1 MSKLTKFFK
10 HPVMFFEDAAK
21 NKKKLKEGKPKI
33 FVVGFSTWKT
43 YLRMYFSE
51 YDLIFLPKD
60 IKKSQFNAQYKK
72 NILSLKDSCHVFIWG
87 FKAPQYILDF
97 LREEKVPTKFVED
110 GFVRSV
116 QLGATKAPPMSLC
129 LDSKTPYFDATRP
142 SELEDLLN
150 NFDFNS
156 KPKLLSQAKEGIELL
171 LKTGVSKYNNSQEVN
186 IEKIYGPKTLKRV
199 LVLGQ
204 VEDDASIQYGCEKK
218 LTNNDVV
225 KLAVKENPN
234 AQVVYKPHPD
244 VLNGHRP
251 YQSNPAEVESI
262 ALVLKQDVPL
272 ANAFETVDHVYT
284 ITSLGGFE
292 ALLRGIRVTTLGAP
306 FYSGWGLTDDRQ
318 ISTRRKRSLN
328 IEELFAISYIVYPN
342 YYCVETGRKVSF
354 SEVVEQ
360 LDKLRKGSAP
370 NVTSEINVSRVD
382 VKQSSVK
389 TKLPVKAKSPVK
401 AKPAIKENVIP
412 AWYDSKAV
420 ELGNDSKPVF
430 LYMPWIAEHGNAL
443 IEKIE
448 SEKYYKFKKFEL
460 VKGGEPN
467 ELRREVLR
475 FALNN
480 PALYR
485 KMVARKLIPIS
496 KHVKAFVFTF
506 DWSPVMRIIVSVC
519 KELGIKTILI
529 PHESVFAN
537 RDKYYWCPTTLASV
551 PSTDLVLSWG
561 SLQNDIFIERG
572 YPKDNIITVGAPKF
586 DVYINYEPLI
596 SRYQYCNFFG
606 LNANKKIILFA
617 SQPLDSQYDAQVA
630 RKAQVDAV
638 NDLISVAEKKDM
650 QVIVRLPPSK
660 DNILGEVLIKR
671 IEESNV
677 CAIDDAVCYFVNA
690 EESIHHAD
698 IVTSINSTMLF
709 EAVIAGKPS
718 FSLKYIE
725 FTQIWE
731 NVGIPAVRDIG
742 SLENIV
748 TSIENG
754 SYAIPEQGM
763 SWAKRQLSS
772 GEFDGK
778 AKDRI
783 IETLVSIAN
792 NDLNKKLIS
801 PTERLLNGMPLDVIG
816 MPSTK
821 AVWETT
827 QKYVLPMLRGRARVD
842 SGNATDA
849 LKISSSADLF
859 FQWGIGQ
866 NTKKNNQRQVA
877 DKLGKKIVYI
887 EDGFIRSL
895 NIGLAGDPALSII
908 IDDKAPYYDSENES
922 RIELLL
928 NSDDIIPNEN
938 IVRSKHVIDLIQKNR
953 ISKYNHAPDINL
965 KIGSSKR
972 KILLIDQ
979 RYGDQSVTC
988 GQADETTF
996 QRMLLDAVNNNPDC
1010 DILIKQHPDAI
1021 GGGKRSYLDNES
1033 IAFTK
1038 HLKNVYLIDYDVN
1051 PHALF
1056 DIVDEVY
1063 VGTSGMG
1070 FEALLA
1076 GKKVTCYGAPFY
1088 SNWGVTIDK
1097 LLIPRRVKKRTVE
1110 ELFYISYIFLSR
1122 YYCPERGSSCDIE
1135 QLISYIEK
1143 KRK

>member
-10 HPVMFFEDAAK
+10 HPVMFFEDAQK
-21 NKKKLKEGKPKI
+21 NKKLKKGKPKI

-60 IKKSQFNAQYKK
+60 IKKSQFNSQYRKQ
-72 NILSLKDSCHVFIWG
+72 IVSLKDSCQVFIWG
-87 FKAPQYILDF
+87 FKAPEYILEF
-97 LREEKVPTKFVED
+97 LREEKISTKFVED

-150 NFDFNS
+150 NFDFTS
-156 KPKLLSQAKEGIELL
+156 KPELIDQAKEGINLL
-171 LKTGVSKYNNSQEVN
+171 LETGVSKYNNSEKVS
-186 IEKIYGPKTLKRV
+186 IEKFYGPKTKKRI

-225 KLAVKENPN
+225 RLAAEENPGD
-234 AQVVYKPHPD
+234 QIIYKPHPD
-244 VLNGHRP
+244 VMNGHRP
-251 YQSNPAEVESI
+251 YQSNPTDVENI
-262 ALVLKQDVPL
+262 ALVLKKDVPL
-272 ANAFETVDHVYT
+272 SNAFETVDHVYT
-284 ITSLGGFE
+284 VTSLGGFE

-318 ISTRRKRSLN
+318 VSIRRKRSLS
-328 IEELFAISYIVYPN
+328 IEELFGISYIIYPN
-342 YYCVETGRKVSF
+342 YYCVETGEKISF
-354 SEVVEQ
+354 LEVVNK
-360 LDKLRKGSAP
+360 LDKLRKEVGY
-370 NVTSEINVSRVD
+370 NVTHEVNVSSVD
-382 VKQSSVK
+382 VNESSVK
-389 TKLPVKAKSPVK
+389 TPPPVKAKAAVK
-401 AKPAIKENVIP
+401 AKPAVKEDVIP
-412 AWYDSKAV
+412 TWYDSKKI
-420 ELGNDSKPVF
+420 EIKDDFKPVF
-430 LYMPWIAEHGNAL
+430 LYMPWIAEHGNTL

-448 SEKYYKFKKFEL
+448 NEQHYQIKQFSL

-475 FALNN
+475 FALNK
-480 PALYR
+480 PDLYR

-537 RDKYYWCPTTLASV
+537 RDKYYWCPTTFASV
-551 PSTDLVLSWG
+551 PSTDIVLSWG

-586 DVYINYEPLI
+586 DVYFNYEPLI
-596 SRYQYCNFFG
+596 SRHQYCSFFG
-606 LNANKKIILFA
+606 LSADKKIILFA

-638 NDLISVAEKKDM
+638 NDLISVAEKRDM
-650 QVIVRLPPSK
+650 QVIIRLPPSK
-660 DNILGEVLIKR
+660 DNILGEALIRR
-671 IEESNV
+671 IEESSF
-677 CAIDDAVCYFVNA
+677 CAIDDAICYFVNA

-698 IVTSINSTMLF
+698 IITSINSTMLF

-731 NVGIPAVRDIG
+731 NVGIPAVRDIE
-742 SLENIV
+742 SLEDII
-748 TSIENG
+748 TSIESG
-754 SYAIPEQGM
+754 GYAIPERGM
-763 SWAKRQLSS
+763 SWAKKQLSA

-783 IETLVSIAN
+783 IKTLISIAN
-792 NDLNKKLIS
+792 NDINKKLSS
-801 PTERLLNGMPLDVIG
+801 PTEKLFNEMPLDVIG
-816 MPSTK
+816 IPSTK
-821 AVWETT
+821 KVWETT
-827 QKYVLPMLRGRARVD
+827 QAYVLPMLRARARID
-842 SGNATDA
+842 SGSQVNA
-849 LKISSSADLF
+849 LKASSSADLL
-859 FQWGIGQ
+859 FQWGIGE
-866 NTKKNNQRQVA
+866 NAKKINQRKVA
-877 DKLGKKIVYI
+877 VKLGKKVIYI

-895 NIGLAGDPALSII
+895 NIGLSGDPALSVI
-908 IDDKAPYYDSENES
+908 IDDMTPYYDSNSES
-922 RIELLL
+922 RLEFLL
-928 NSDDIIPNEN
+928 NSDSVVAEKN
-938 IVRSKHVIDLIQKNR
+938 IERSKLVIGQIQKNR
-953 ISKYNHAPDINL
+953 ITKYNHACDIKLN
-965 KIGSSKR
+965 IGKSER

-979 RYGDQSVTC
+979 RYGDQSVAC
-988 GQADETTF
+988 GKADETTF
-996 QRMLLDAVNNNPDC
+996 QTMLLDAVNNNPKC

-1021 GGGKRSYLDNES
+1021 GGGKESYFSNDKIS
-1033 IAFTK
+1033 FTK
-1038 HLKNVYLIDYDVN
+1038 HLENVYLIDYDVN

-1056 DIVDEVY
+1056 DIVEEVY

-1088 SNWGVTIDK
+1088 SNWGVTTDK
-1097 LLIPRRVKKRTVE
+1097 LSVGRRVRKRSIE
-1110 ELFYISYIFLSR
+1110 EIFYFSYIFLSR
-1122 YYCPERGSSCDIE
+1122 YYNPAAQAKCEIE
-1135 QLISYIEK
+1135 DVISYIVSK
-1143 KRK
+1143 K